1 MNRKI
6 VERFETF
13 LSSIIQRTENI
24 KDIVTLEPFLQLI
37 SYFPQKSKQQISLN
51 IVKTFVSRDI
61 EKIKDP
67 VVVHI
72 MFSLIKNLAGY
83 KTGKSGSDQ

>member
-1 MNRKI
+1 M
-6 VERFETF
+6 
-13 LSSIIQRTENI
+13 
-24 KDIVTLEPFLQLI
+24 TLEPFLQLI

-83 KTGKSGSDQ
+83 KTGKSGTDQEVEDLVIKFLNKVDYEGKEME